1 MFSSNPGPSWV
12 HPFLISSLR
21 ISPRGF
27 ERNVFRR
34 DRTEQLV
41 PGFDERLGAFAL
53 QIGGQLVIVDAR
65 LAELGDHLVRI
76 AAVDGQKLTQFAV
89 IGESK

>member
-1 MFSSNPGPSWV
+1 MFFLEPWPILGPSL
-12 HPFLISSLR
+12 LISSLR

-34 DRTEQLV
+34 DRAEQLV

-53 QIGGQLVIVDAR
+53 QIGGQLVMVDAR
-65 LAELGDHLVRI
+65 LAELGDHLLRI